1 MILRKCLL
9 ECRDKT
15 LDFYQNLRSIWLLS
29 SIMLSLLV
37 ILFII
42 IKVKGLSLDDILKRG
57 NWSYKSTW
65 QKHHKFVSNESAQ
78 FQKSVALSSL

>member
-1 MILRKCLL
+1 M
-9 ECRDKT
+9 
-15 LDFYQNLRSIWLLS
+15 F
-29 SIMLSLLV
+29 SLLV

-78 FQKSVALSSL
+78 FQKSVGLSSLLTEDNGRPVRQIYGTRTIGW